1 MTVKSLTRKIN
12 KMLSHKFIGQYGKFK
27 TVSTNGF
34 MFIGETITGKFIY
47 FNYAGGY
54 HITN

>member
-1 MTVKSLTRKIN
+1 
-12 KMLSHKFIGQYGKFK
+12 
-27 TVSTNGF
+27 

-54 HITN
+54 HITNWYQPSPANGGVRVL